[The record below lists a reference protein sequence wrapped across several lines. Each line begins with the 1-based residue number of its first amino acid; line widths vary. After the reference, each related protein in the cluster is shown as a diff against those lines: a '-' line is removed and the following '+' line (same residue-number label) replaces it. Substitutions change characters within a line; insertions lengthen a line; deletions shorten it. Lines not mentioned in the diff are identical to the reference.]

1 MKVYICGKIGE
12 EVLSSETR
20 EKFARAE
27 KMLRSNGYDVFN
39 PTTSG
44 FGESAELAAVRYGTS
59 FYKEIII
66 YDLAALKQCDA
77 IYMLSDWEKSPG
89 ANVEYDYAVATGIKR
104 LWENKADA
112 TVFWDDE
119 ETVSEVWLPIKD

>member
-27 KMLRSNGYDVFN
+27 KMLRSKGYDVFN

-89 ANVEYDYAVATGIKR
+89 MTTLWQQESRDYGRTRRMPLSSGMTKKR
-104 LWENKADA
+104 YRRYGYR
-112 TVFWDDE
+112 
-119 ETVSEVWLPIKD
+119 